1 MRPSRR
7 TAKKKEEKTANKK
20 EEIEDDDDDDDDTRD
35 ETNLRPEY
43 ENPGSELV
51 HKNDFKFISP
61 RLYFKKSINQPSL
74 VLFFT
79 YGCGHCIEYRREG
92 GQYDKLLR
100 VLQSTPETA
109 SVANYRASLDDDTED
124 DDDASRTSASSSSS
138 YSSSYKPPPEALTD
152 WVNMDK
158 NRGKDL
164 LYVPVLALF
173 MNGYTV
179 EYESR
184 CNEIPVVLNW
194 IKQHLAKHAT
204 ATSSSSSSSSSSPDT
219 KLKKKTCKLHLE
231 RKQWKVGV
239 PRHVHNVAKN
249 QSSQPLNFVSLHL
262 IYLRLL
268 LLISVTRV
276 KAAAAAVLVQ
286 IMIPIPIMITI
297 ERTNILRNVTLRAN
311 PKTNYSRQQEMLKH
325 SPWTI
330 LVFLCG

>member
-219 KLKKKTCKLHLE
+219 KLKKKNVQTSSRTKTMESGSPQTRSQRRKESKLPATKL
-231 RKQWKVGV
+231 RITS
-239 PRHVHNVAKN
+239 P
-249 QSSQPLNFVSLHL
+249 
-262 IYLRLL
+262 YL
-268 LLISVTRV
+268 SAPT
-276 KAAAAAVLVQ
+276 
-286 IMIPIPIMITI
+286 T
-297 ERTNILRNVTLRAN
+297 TNISDESESSSSSSTSTDNDTDTDNDNDRENGKSV
-311 PKTNYSRQQEMLKH
+311 
-325 SPWTI
+325 
-330 LVFLCG
+330 V